1 MRSLWIN
8 GRWHGHIHQKKI
20 SGTEF
25 TNKNS
30 LWGNSLGAFLKGWAT
45 FLIPDNTKY
54 ILEKVT

>member
-1 MRSLWIN
+1 MDKFTK
-8 GRWHGHIHQKKI
+8 KKI

>member
-1 MRSLWIN
+1 MDKWEVAWIN
-8 GRWHGHIHQKKI
+8 SPKKI